1 MTMPPFH
8 VHEIRRALDMA
19 EALGHQ
25 KCRISTLSLRTVLRI
40 LKDHEQLLV
49 RHSHLAAA
57 RVFGRADLEAPRR
70 DLLRADGNEMAADG
84 PA

>member
-49 RHSHLAAA
+49 RHSN
-57 RVFGRADLEAPRR
+57 RADERVRRCEDAPQIRPHVI
-70 DLLRADGNEMAADG
+70 LPDGDEVAADG